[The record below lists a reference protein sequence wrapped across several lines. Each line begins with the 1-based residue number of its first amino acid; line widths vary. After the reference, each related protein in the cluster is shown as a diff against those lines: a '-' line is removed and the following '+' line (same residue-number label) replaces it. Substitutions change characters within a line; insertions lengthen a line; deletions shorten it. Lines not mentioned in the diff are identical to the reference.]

1 MKFNWFH
8 FGIGFFF
15 LGLQFTHMDVG
26 PLQRFTLVPSV
37 MKTWGWFLWSFF
49 IVNVI
54 LVVKIPQAAAE
65 LFGLGW
71 GWGSYAGEPYE
82 DSIHGALVDEYLIH
96 CL

>member
-54 LVVKIPQAAAE
+54 LVVKILLDVIKGYRE
-65 LFGLGW
+65 SGC
-71 GWGSYAGEPYE
+71 
-82 DSIHGALVDEYLIH
+82 VVEYLIFIAAI
-96 CL
+96 LGYAYWNTKRLGP

>member
-1 MKFNWFH
+1 MY
-8 FGIGFFF
+8 I
-15 LGLQFTHMDVG
+15 LQSD
-26 PLQRFTLVPSV
+26 
-37 MKTWGWFLWSFF
+37 
-49 IVNVI
+49 VI

-82 DSIHGALVDEYLIH
+82 DSIHGTLVDEYLIH